1 MLILFA
7 CGFVAST
14 SAPAARAADAHPP
27 DVYALGDASY
37 YGSTGSVAL
46 TQPIVGMA
54 ATPSGRGY
62 WLVASD
68 GGIFSFGDARFFG
81 STGGLRLNRPIV
93 GMTSSPSG
101 RGYWFVATDGGIFS
115 FGDTEYHGSMSGAA
129 LAQPVVSMDATPSGN
144 GYWLA
149 SADGGVFGFGDATLA
164 RPLTAMALPRPQH
177 VIDVAV
183 APVGD
188 GYWLATAR
196 PTLSA
201 KAEAAIAWYMSR
213 VGQAVYQGQC
223 ELAIEHAYG
232 TESVYATAAANW
244 QDQPVKHLDWQNA
257 PAGALVFWNTGPN
270 GHVAISLGD
279 GRVVSSSVDGHIGI
293 VATDYF
299 QNPLGW
305 TDSPFR

>member
-1 MLILFA
+1 L
-7 CGFVAST
+7 VASDGGIF
-14 SAPAARAADAHPP
+14 SF
-27 DVYALGDASY
+27 GDARFF
-37 YGSTGSVAL
+37 GSTGAMRL
-46 TQPIVGMA
+46 NRPIVGM
-54 ATPSGRGY
+54 TSSPSGRGY

-93 GMTSSPSG
+93 GMTVTSSG

-115 FGDTEYHGSMSGAA
+115 FGDAKYHGSMSGHA

-149 SADGGVFGFGDATLA
+149 AADGGVFGFGDATLA
-164 RPLTAMALPRPQH
+164 GPRTAVPLPSAQH
-177 VIDVAV
+177 VIDIAV
-183 APVGD
+183 APVGH
-188 GYWLATAR
+188 GYWVASAR
-196 PTLSA
+196 GAALSA
-201 KAEAAIAWYMSR
+201 KAEAAIAWYLSR
-213 VGQAVYQGQC
+213 VGQPVYQGQC
-223 ELAIEHAYG
+223 ELAIENAYG

-279 GRVVSSSVDGHIGI
+279 GRVVSSSVNGGIGI
-293 VATDYF
+293 VATGYF

-305 TDSPFR
+305 TDSPFL